1 MRSTQN
7 LELPEV
13 ARRALGGARRRA
25 RSALGRVGLAP
36 DRPPAA
42 APDRQVPVP
51 VVGMV
56 EEFSRRL
63 IVGWVSVPRGSDP
76 TRVTLHLNDLQIS
89 ATYATADSAMS
100 GSGSSLRGA
109 TPEPAPAAPVAL
121 SHQWQLPMIPGPEDD
136 RRNSGQE
143 IRTFS
148 FRVRGIWPYVGPRTR
163 ITVRIDGRPLP
174 IHQHGMYLSPPKKG
188 RKSIAELKRL
198 FEEGYLI
205 SQYGTVLLSKKL
217 DVEWQNA
224 VMALYARTQ
233 KVVRE
238 SLGYDVFFVYGTL
251 LGAVREGGYIGHD
264 MDFDA
269 AYVSRHRSGPAAA
282 QELCDLALL
291 LIADGLDVDTLPHA
305 LHIID
310 PVNPEHRI
318 DLFHTYF
325 DEGGLMRFSFGV
337 AGSTDFHEDDW
348 KGTEGIAFPGGR
360 GLVPVAAERLV
371 AHLYGDDWR
380 RPKPG
385 FNWNLDRTDQA
396 HEAVLTTAQQTKA
409 YWANFYARNT
419 YTSGSTFFEFVNAR
433 EGTPS
438 TIIDIGCGDG
448 RDSCA
453 FARAGRRSLGLDQS
467 SVGIENATAHAAQL
481 GLSETCR
488 FLVCDVSDVD
498 DLRTALDD
506 GVEAAHDPLMFYLR
520 FFLHAIPEDV
530 QDGLLAAIDAHA
542 RPGDY
547 FAAEFRTD
555 KDEANQHVHTRHYRR
570 FQNAAEFSARLSG
583 DLGFEILHEEEGTG
597 LSPYKEEDPV
607 LYRVVARR

>member
-1 MRSTQN
+1 M
-7 LELPEV
+7 
-13 ARRALGGARRRA
+13 
-25 RSALGRVGLAP
+25 
-36 DRPPAA
+36 
-42 APDRQVPVP
+42 
-51 VVGMV
+51 VGMV

-63 IVGWVSVPRGSDP
+63 VVGWVSVPKGADP
-76 TRVTLHLNDLQIS
+76 TRLTLHLNDLQIS

-100 GSGSSLRGA
+100 GAGSALRSA
-109 TPEPAPAAPVAL
+109 TREAAPDADPVLA
-121 SHQWQLPMIPGPEDD
+121 HQWQLPMIPGPDDD
-136 RRNSGQE
+136 RRNSRQE

-163 ITVRIDGRPLP
+163 ITVRLDGRPLP
-174 IHQHGMYLSPPKKG
+174 IYRHGMYLSPPKKG
-188 RKSIAELKRL
+188 RKSIEELKRL
-198 FEEGYLI
+198 FDEGYLM

-217 DVEWQNA
+217 DVDWQDA
-224 VMALYARTQ
+224 VMALYHRTQ

-238 SLGYDVFFVYGTL
+238 AFGYDVFFIYGTL

-269 AYVSRHRSGPAAA
+269 AYVSRHRTGPEAA
-282 QELCDLALL
+282 QELCDLAML
-291 LIADGLDVDTLPHA
+291 LIEDGLDVDTLPNA
-305 LHIID
+305 LHIVD
-310 PVNPEHRI
+310 PANPDHRI

-325 DEGGLMRFSFGV
+325 DDQGLMRFSFGV
-337 AGSTDFHEDDW
+337 AGSTDFHESDW
-348 KGTEGIAFPGGR
+348 QGTEEIDFPGGR
-360 GLVPVAAERLV
+360 GLVPGAAERMV

-396 HEAVLTTAQQTKA
+396 REAILTTAQQNKA
-409 YWANFYARNT
+409 YWANFYARNA
-419 YTSGSTFFEFVNAR
+419 YTSGSTFFEFINAR
-433 EGTPS
+433 DDTPG

-453 FARAGRRSLGLDQS
+453 FATAGRSALGLDQS
-467 SVGIENATAHAAQL
+467 SVGIEHATAHAAQL
-481 GLSETCR
+481 DLSDTCR

-498 DLRTALDD
+498 DLGKALDE
-506 GVEAAHDPLMFYLR
+506 GVKAAHEPLMFYLR
-520 FFLHAIPEDV
+520 FFLHAIPEEV

-555 KDEANQHVHTRHYRR
+555 KDEANKHVHTRHYRR
-570 FQNAAEFSARLSG
+570 FQNAVEFSARLSG

-597 LSPYKEEDPV
+597 LSPYKDEDPV